1 MHASYYSA
9 SLLACWMRFILLPS
23 HRQKTLTFTCQFQTG
38 EEDKGEQMSEAV
50 GEKSC
55 DVIAGG
61 CHHYASGALNCCTDR
76 RNRMN
81 ILTQTNEG
89 GKKRDL
95 PGIELAS
102 HVPPISECEWMLG
115 SLGRAR
121 LIARGRKLAPLGS
134 QMKHITQHSR
144 ASLRLTI
151 NNQAGCLKRGPEAST
166 DKLACRHKT
175 PTAIYN
181 AHHKGAPTN

>member
-38 EEDKGEQMSEAV
+38 EEDKGEQMSGAV

-89 GKKRDL
+89 GKTRPARNWIGVARFSNIGMRVTVGLIRTGALNSVWTKTRAFGL
-95 PGIELAS
+95 PDETYHATQAGF
-102 HVPPISECEWMLG
+102 SEAHYKQSSG
-115 SLGRAR
+115 VFKTRAR
-121 LIARGRKLAPLGS
+121 S
-134 QMKHITQHSR
+134 
-144 ASLRLTI
+144 I
-151 NNQAGCLKRGPEAST
+151 NR
-166 DKLACRHKT
+166 
-175 PTAIYN
+175 
-181 AHHKGAPTN
+181 